1 MTTAIFAKQPNQSE
15 DSLYDHHA
23 AALATAHGI
32 KYVKDHG
39 NGDVK
44 SLQELHSEI
53 KAK

>member
-1 MTTAIFAKQPNQSE
+1 MTTI
-15 DSLYDHHA
+15 A